1 VGKKTTLAKD
11 RKAKPATKAGKKPSK
26 AKASPTVKKADNR
39 KLDEKVQKPKRRP
52 SVAAKSVEKSSSPK
66 SVAAQ
71 KGDKTSGEGTV
82 KIVARGVAEAPK
94 SNTKALA
101 VSKIGARAAA
111 PTRAPREIGGLPK
124 IPAVRGVFD
133 RVPKSE
139 RQPARDE
146 DSGGNGDAAADNA
159 PTEPTRTYLT
169 DEELREFRD
178 LLIAKRQEIIRDVTN
193 LEDEAIRQA
202 SSGATTSTMP
212 IHMADLGTDTWEQE
226 LTLGLIENERSLL
239 REIDEALERVDNKTY
254 GMCIATNKRI
264 SKSRLQAKP
273 WAKYC
278 IEYAR
283 KRELGLA

>member
-1 VGKKTTLAKD
+1 MPKNEP
-11 RKAKPATKAGKKPSK
+11 R
-26 AKASPTVKKADNR
+26 TV
-39 KLDEKVQKPKRRP
+39 
-52 SVAAKSVEKSSSPK
+52 
-66 SVAAQ
+66 
-71 KGDKTSGEGTV
+71 
-82 KIVARGVAEAPK
+82 
-94 SNTKALA
+94 
-101 VSKIGARAAA
+101 
-111 PTRAPREIGGLPK
+111 RE
-124 IPAVRGVFD
+124 
-133 RVPKSE
+133 
-139 RQPARDE
+139 E
-146 DSGGNGDAAADNA
+146 DSGGNGDSSDDSPSGEAA
-159 PTEPTRTYLT
+159 RTYLT

-202 SSGATTSTMP
+202 SSGATTSSMP

-264 SKSRLQAKP
+264 SKARLQAKP